1 MKGFG
6 WILAGFMKSYVWILA
21 GLITLAAVY
30 YQRVTGPTQPFKT
43 EVNTGIQKFPIVF
56 QRSHSG
62 TTDCPVVLQISD
74 ITVKGFLLFR
84 KYPGKDEM
92 TKIELKREGDKL
104 TAFLPNQPPAGKLEY
119 RVDLKKDGS
128 PLKINNDI
136 PVLIRFTGDV
146 PKAILVIHI
155 FLMFL
160 AMFFSNATGILALF
174 GIRSYKFFTVLTF
187 AILLVGG
194 LVFGPLVQ
202 KYAFNEWWAGIPFG
216 WDLTDNKT
224 LIAVLVWLM
233 ALEMIK
239 KKSAAF
245 WVIIASLVTIAIFS
259 IPHSLYGSQLNPE
272 TGKIIQGAILP
283 FLQLF

>member
-1 MKGFG
+1 
-6 WILAGFMKSYVWILA
+6 MKSFIWILA
-21 GLITLAAVY
+21 GLITLAAGI

-43 EVNTGIQKFPIVF
+43 EVNTGIQRFPVVF

-62 TTDCPVVLQISD
+62 ITDCPVVLQMSD
-74 ITVKGFLLFR
+74 ITVKGALLFR

-92 TKIELKREGDKL
+92 TKVELKREGDKL

-119 RVDLKKDGS
+119 RLDLEKNGT
-128 PLKINNDI
+128 PLVINKGI

-146 PKAILVIHI
+146 PKVILIVHI
-155 FLMFL
+155 LLMFL
-160 AMFFSNATGILALF
+160 AMFFSNATGMLALF
-174 GIRSYKFFTVLTF
+174 GIRSYKFFTFITF
-187 AILLVGG
+187 AILFTGG
-194 LVFGPLVQ
+194 LVFGPIVQ
-202 KYAFNEWWAGIPFG
+202 KYAFNEWWSGIPFG

-224 LIAVLVWLM
+224 LIAIMVWLM

-239 KKSAAF
+239 KKQAAF
-245 WVIIASLVTIAIFS
+245 WVVIAWAVTIIIFS
-259 IPHSLYGSQLNPE
+259 IPHSLFGSQLNPE